1 MLDSNSLYIK
11 DENGE
16 DKKMTILFTFD
27 SDDFK
32 KQYVVFEDP
41 ENPGEVYATQ
51 YTDQGEL
58 IPIPEENKEEWE
70 MVEEVINTF
79 LTDEEDVDD

>member
-1 MLDSNSLYIK
+1 MLDSSSIYVP

-16 DKKMTILFTFD
+16 EKKMTILFTFD
-27 SDDFK
+27 SPDYN
-32 KQYVVFEDP
+32 KQYVVFQNP
-41 ENPGEVYATQ
+41 ENTDGEVYASA

-58 IPIPEENKEEWE
+58 IPIESDEEWE

-79 LTDEEDVDD
+79 LIDEDETEE